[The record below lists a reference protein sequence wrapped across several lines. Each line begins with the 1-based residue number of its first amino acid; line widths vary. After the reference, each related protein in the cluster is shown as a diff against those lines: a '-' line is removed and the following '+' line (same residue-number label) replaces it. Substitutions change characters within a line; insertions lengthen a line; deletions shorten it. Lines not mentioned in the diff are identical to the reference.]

1 MAGVKG
7 IGTVLLA
14 VAAIAVV
21 GLATFAIVDRMM
33 AGEHAAERRALL
45 ARQSELTG
53 RALMPGSPL
62 ACLAGGAGETVGNGC
77 EKAVFADATTAAA
90 ALSFTAA
97 RLVLLQ
103 EAARIGDTAV
113 TTALA
118 SDRRAIELDRFGLAA
133 QVLADRDGCTP
144 ERCAAF
150 ALVSETGALKS
161 NMKARVYEQY
171 VSRYAGGWGRALPAS
186 AVPAP
191 TPQAGLPPVIPVTP
205 DAALAA
211 DVVQPPAATGHPVDP
226 KWDFPSSDSI
236 PAVSIMNTEPPR
248 PKTKD
253 GAGPQTA
260 HTAGEGAPPPV
271 PPKRPQAQAPTA
283 PQPR

>member
-7 IGTVLLA
+7 VGTVLLA
-14 VAAIAVV
+14 VAAIATVA
-21 GLATFAIVDRMM
+21 LAAFAIIERMV

-45 ARQSELTG
+45 ARQTELTG

-62 ACLAGGAGETVGNGC
+62 ACLAGGVGETVGNGC
-77 EKAVFADATTAAA
+77 EKAVFADAATAAA

-103 EAARIGDTAV
+103 DARRLGDADV
-113 TTALA
+113 ATALA
-118 SDRRAIELDRFGLAA
+118 GDRRAIELDRFGLAA
-133 QVLADRDGCTP
+133 QVLTDRDGCTP

-150 ALVSETGALKS
+150 ALIGETGALQS
-161 NMKARVYEQY
+161 NMKAHVYDQY
-171 VSRYAGGWGRALPAS
+171 VSRYAAGWGRALAPVA
-186 AVPAP
+186 APAP
-191 TPQAGLPPVIPVTP
+191 GPQAGLPPVIPVTP
-205 DAALAA
+205 DPALAA
-211 DVVQPPAATGHPVDP
+211 DGVQPQPPAATGHPVDP

-236 PAVSIMNTEPPR
+236 PAVSIMNSEPAR

-253 GAGPQTA
+253 GPQTA
-260 HTAGEGAPPPV
+260 HTGAEGAAPPV

-283 PQPR
+283 TQPR

>member
-1 MAGVKG
+1 MAGVKSV
-7 IGTVLLA
+7 GTVLLA
-14 VAAIAVV
+14 VAAIATVAL
-21 GLATFAIVDRMM
+21 GAFAIVDRMA

-45 ARQSELTG
+45 ARQTELTG

-77 EKAVFADATTAAA
+77 EKAVFAEAATAAA

-103 EAARIGDTAV
+103 DARRLGDADVTA
-113 TTALA
+113 ALA
-118 SDRRAIELDRFGLAA
+118 GDRRAIELDRFGLAA

-150 ALVSETGALKS
+150 ALIGETGVLQS
-161 NMKARVYEQY
+161 NMKAHVYDQY
-171 VSRYAGGWGRALPAS
+171 VSRYAAGWGRALAPVA
-186 AVPAP
+186 APAP
-191 TPQAGLPPVIPVTP
+191 GPQAALPPVIPVTP
-205 DAALAA
+205 DLALAA
-211 DVVQPPAATGHPVDP
+211 EVAQPPAAAGHPVDP

-236 PAVSIMNTEPPR
+236 PAVSIMNSEPPR
-248 PKTKD
+248 PKVKD
-253 GAGPQTA
+253 SPQAA
-260 HTAGEGAPPPV
+260 HTASEGGAPPV

-283 PQPR
+283 TQPR